1 MGDEQQGQAPDLADE
16 APARKWGDP
25 LDLLDEERKTALAEA
40 VWEWMPAQA
49 TPEQSGPFAWQ
60 RLDGLEVFWLAAC
73 VVAGRGGDTAAI
85 AQRLAGDTFTDRY
98 SIDLSGLHLEGAI
111 LNRAHLAGSN
121 LYMAHLEGAD
131 LYGAHL
137 AGAYLVG
144 AHLEGTTLSEVH
156 LEGGDLGGP
165 PLAGANPPWAPQDGG
180 RRAAPLAA

>member
-73 VVAGRGGDTAAI
+73 VVAGRGGGTAGI
-85 AQRLAGDTFTDRY
+85 AQRLGRGTLTGRY
-98 SIDLSGLHLEGAI
+98 SIELFGVEP
-111 LNRAHLAGSN
+111 
-121 LYMAHLEGAD
+121 
-131 LYGAHL
+131 
-137 AGAYLVG
+137 
-144 AHLEGTTLSEVH
+144 
-156 LEGGDLGGP
+156 EGGHFHTAQPGGGQPLTGP
-165 PLAGANPPWAPQDGG
+165 P
-180 RRAAPLAA
+180 